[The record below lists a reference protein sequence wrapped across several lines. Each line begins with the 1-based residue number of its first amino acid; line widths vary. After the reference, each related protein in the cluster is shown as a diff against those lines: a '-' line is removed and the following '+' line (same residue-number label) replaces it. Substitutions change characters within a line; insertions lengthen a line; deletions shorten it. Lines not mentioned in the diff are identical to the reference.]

1 MADRALRLLHV
12 FPSFA
17 LGGQQ
22 RRLAAL
28 VAGLGQGFRHRI
40 YALDGDIG
48 AFSLIAAHADITE
61 AAPLEFRKSR
71 GVDIGNLLRLRKA
84 ISGADAD
91 VLCTYNWG
99 SIEAVMANAVGARLP
114 VVHHE
119 DGFGPEEAGGRQIGR
134 RVQTRRF
141 ALRNAFV
148 TVPSKVLEQIAVE
161 DWRLD
166 PARVT
171 RIPVGVDLAKF
182 RKPRARPEAG
192 PVIVGAIGGLRPE
205 KNLARLIRA
214 FEQAS
219 EGLAA
224 RLEIVGDGPER
235 ARLEA
240 LAQESRAAASI
251 RFAGSTDRPED
262 AHARFDIFA
271 LSSDTEQTP
280 TSLIEAMA
288 SGLPAVAPGVGD
300 IPSMVSK
307 ANRPFISEPGDD
319 AAFAKALRAMIA
331 DRALRVAV
339 GAANAACAENYDART
354 MIDAFRALY
363 ERAAGWR

>member
-1 MADRALRLLHV
+1 MADRALSLVHV

-28 VAGLGQGFRHRI
+28 VEGLGRAFRHRI
-40 YALDGDIG
+40 YALDGDVS
-48 AFSLIAAHADITE
+48 AVSLIAAHADIAE
-61 AAPLEFRKSR
+61 AEPLEFRKSR
-71 GVDIGNLLRLRKA
+71 GIDIGNLLRLRRA
-84 ISGADAD
+84 IAGADAD

-99 SIEAVMANAVGARLP
+99 SIEAVMANALGPRLP

-119 DGFGPEEAGGRQIGR
+119 DGFGPEEAGGRQIAR
-134 RVQTRRF
+134 RVLMRR
-141 ALRNAFV
+141 LLLKNAMV
-148 TVPSKVLEQIAVE
+148 TVPSMMLERIAVE

-182 RKPRARPEAG
+182 RKTRARPDAG

-219 EGLAA
+219 EGLNA

-240 LAQESRAAASI
+240 LAGNSPAAASI
-251 RFAGSTDRPED
+251 SFAGSTDRPED
-262 AHARFDIFA
+262 ALARFDIFA

-288 SGLPAVAPGVGD
+288 AGLPAVAPGVGD
-300 IPSMVSK
+300 IPSMVSE
-307 ANRPFISEPGDD
+307 ANRPYITAPGDD

-331 DRALRVAV
+331 GEAPRAAI
-339 GAANAACAENYDART
+339 GAANTARADNFDARA
-354 MIDAFRALY
+354 MIDSFRALY
-363 ERAAGWR
+363 QRAAGRC